1 MKSETVTVIGKGKE
15 KLYAD
20 CKRKA
25 QESKI
30 QEGDKVFVRDKR
42 KKTNCQRHSPFTV
55 VQKNLKS
62 VLVEADGVQYC
73 RNVTHVKKNLERD
86 NVPQATSK

>member
-1 MKSETVTVIGKGKE
+1 MKSETVTVIGKGKGRCMRTTKE
-15 KLYAD
+15 
-20 CKRKA
+20 KRKKA
-25 QESKI
+25 RFK
-30 QEGDKVFVRDKR
+30 KVIRCCRDRR

-55 VQKNLKS
+55 VQKNLNS
-62 VLVEADGVQYC
+62 VLVEADGAQYC